1 MERRVLLTFKE
12 SRKPATLPPPSTTPD
27 LLIVRECAQS
37 LFTALEKEESHN
49 ILVQVYD
56 SEFEE
61 WVDIDHSS
69 VVTAKEKLK
78 IVLDS
83 VQEPTEVR
91 IDEINGKR

>member
-1 MERRVLLTFKE
+1 MNASK
-12 SRKPATLPPPSTTPD
+12 SSKPSSVNRFQLIQFGTGFSVNTL
-27 LLIVRECAQS
+27 
-37 LFTALEKEESHN
+37 N

-56 SEFEE
+56 SKFEE